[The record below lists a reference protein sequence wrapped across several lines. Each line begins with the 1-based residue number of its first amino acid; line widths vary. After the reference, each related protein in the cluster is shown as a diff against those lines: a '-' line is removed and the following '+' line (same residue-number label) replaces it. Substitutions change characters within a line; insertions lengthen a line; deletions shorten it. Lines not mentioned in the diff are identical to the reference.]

1 MMPISRVAGISGLLV
16 RDLFL
21 GDFDGLGVLEVER
34 AVDKEARFLFS
45 TEVKGVGEGGKEL
58 SEWSESTAVELVCA
72 SKRLG
77 GEPSEG

>member
-1 MMPISRVAGISGLLV
+1 
-16 RDLFL
+16 
-21 GDFDGLGVLEVER
+21 VLEVER

-45 TEVKGVGEGGKEL
+45 TEVKGVDEGGKEL